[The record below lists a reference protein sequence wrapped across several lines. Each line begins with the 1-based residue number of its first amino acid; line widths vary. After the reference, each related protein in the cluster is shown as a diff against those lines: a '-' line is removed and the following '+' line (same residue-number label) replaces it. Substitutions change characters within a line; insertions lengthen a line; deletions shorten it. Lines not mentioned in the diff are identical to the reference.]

1 MEFFRKTLDPVI
13 ALAAIAILDRKTR
26 EEGRES
32 GEEVT
37 LDTGEVVVAAS
48 VVDCIGDNC
57 PRPQIL
63 TRKALAVASA
73 GEIIEVKV
81 DNPTSMEALP
91 PIIEE
96 NGGAHLGTFRRA
108 RHWQVLARK
117 G

>member
-1 MEFFRKTLDPVI
+1 MGLFGKRKP
-13 ALAAIAILDRKTR
+13 R
-26 EEGRES
+26 EENRS
-32 GEEVT
+32 PGEEVT

-63 TRKALAVASA
+63 TRSALAGAAA
-73 GEIIEVKV
+73 GEVIEVKV

-96 NGGAHLGTFRRA
+96 NGGAHLGTFRQA
-108 RHWQVLARK
+108 RYWQVMARK
-117 G
+117 R

>member
-1 MEFFRKTLDPVI
+1 M
-13 ALAAIAILDRKTR
+13 
-26 EEGRES
+26 
-32 GEEVT
+32 
-37 LDTGEVVVAAS
+37 VAAS

-63 TRKALAVASA
+63 TRKALDDA
-73 GEIIEVKV
+73 GSGDVVEVKV

-96 NGGAHLGTFRRA
+96 NGGTHLGTIRHA

>member
-1 MEFFRKTLDPVI
+1 MGLFGKRKP
-13 ALAAIAILDRKTR
+13 R
-26 EEGRES
+26 EESRVP
-32 GEEVT
+32 GEEVI
-37 LDTGEVVVAAS
+37 LDTGEAVIAAS

-63 TRKALAVASA
+63 TRKALAGAGA
-73 GEIIEVKV
+73 GEVIEVKV

-117 G
+117 R

>member
-1 MEFFRKTLDPVI
+1 MGLFGKRK
-13 ALAAIAILDRKTR
+13 A
-26 EEGRES
+26 ERES
-32 GEEVT
+32 REPGEQVT
-37 LDTGEVVVAAS
+37 LDSGEVVVAAS

-63 TRKALAVASA
+63 TRKTLLGA
-73 GEIIEVKV
+73 GSGDVIEVKV

-96 NGGAHLGTFRRA
+96 NGGTHLGTFRRA

-117 G
+117 S

>member
-1 MEFFRKTLDPVI
+1 MGLFGKSKP
-13 ALAAIAILDRKTR
+13 R
-26 EEGRES
+26 EERREP

-63 TRKALAVASA
+63 TRKALAGADA
-73 GEIIEVKV
+73 GEVIEVKV

>member
-1 MEFFRKTLDPVI
+1 MGLFGKRKP
-13 ALAAIAILDRKTR
+13 R
-26 EEGRES
+26 EESRS
-32 GEEVT
+32 VGEEVT

-63 TRKALAVASA
+63 TRKALVDAAA
-73 GEIIEVKV
+73 GEVVEVKV

-96 NGGAHLGTFRRA
+96 SGGAHLGTVRQA
-108 RHWQVLARK
+108 RHWQVMARK
-117 G
+117 R

>member
-1 MEFFRKTLDPVI
+1 MGLFGKRKP
-13 ALAAIAILDRKTR
+13 R
-26 EEGRES
+26 EASGAP

-63 TRKALAVASA
+63 TRKALVDAAA

-96 NGGAHLGTFRRA
+96 NGGAHLGTFRQA
-108 RHWQVLARK
+108 RHWQVMARK
-117 G
+117 R

>member
-1 MEFFRKTLDPVI
+1 MGLFGKRKP
-13 ALAAIAILDRKTR
+13 R
-26 EEGRES
+26 EENRS
-32 GEEVT
+32 AGEEVT
-37 LDTGEVVVAAS
+37 LDTGEVVIAAS

-63 TRKALAVASA
+63 TRKALVDATA

-96 NGGAHLGTFRRA
+96 NGGAHLGTFRQA
-108 RHWQVLARK
+108 RHWQVMARK
-117 G
+117 R

>member
-1 MEFFRKTLDPVI
+1 MGLFGKRKAEPEN
-13 ALAAIAILDRKTR
+13 R
-26 EEGRES
+26 EP

-37 LDTGEVVVAAS
+37 LDSGEIVVATS

-63 TRKALAVASA
+63 TRKALDGAVS
-73 GEIIEVKV
+73 GDVIEVNV

-96 NGGAHLGTFRRA
+96 NGGTHLGTIRRA

>member
-1 MEFFRKTLDPVI
+1 MGLFGKRRAERKSP
-13 ALAAIAILDRKTR
+13 APGA
-26 EEGRES
+26 
-32 GEEVT
+32 EVT
-37 LDTGEVVVAAS
+37 LDTGEVVIAGA

-63 TRKALAVASA
+63 TRKALADAGA
-73 GEIIEVKV
+73 GEIVEVKV

-96 NGGAHLGTFRRA
+96 NGGTHLGTFRQA

-117 G
+117 R

>member
-1 MEFFRKTLDPVI
+1 MGLFGKRKP
-13 ALAAIAILDRKTR
+13 R
-26 EEGRES
+26 EESGAP

-37 LDTGEVVVAAS
+37 LDTGEVVVATS

-63 TRKALAVASA
+63 TRSALAGA

-96 NGGAHLGTFRRA
+96 NGGAHLGTIRRA

-117 G
+117 R

>member
-1 MEFFRKTLDPVI
+1 MGLFGKRKARPEN
-13 ALAAIAILDRKTR
+13 R
-26 EEGRES
+26 EP

-37 LDTGEVVVAAS
+37 LDSGESVAAAS

-63 TRKALAVASA
+63 TRKALDGA
-73 GEIIEVKV
+73 GSGDVIEVKV

-96 NGGAHLGTFRRA
+96 NGGTHLGTFRRA

>member
-1 MEFFRKTLDPVI
+1 MGLFGKRKP
-13 ALAAIAILDRKTR
+13 R
-26 EEGRES
+26 EESRTV

-37 LDTGEVVVAAS
+37 LDTGEAVVATS

-63 TRKALAVASA
+63 TRSALAGAGA
-73 GEIIEVKV
+73 GEVIEVKV

-96 NGGAHLGTFRRA
+96 NGGAHLGTFRQA

-117 G
+117 R

>member
-1 MEFFRKTLDPVI
+1 MGLFGK
-13 ALAAIAILDRKTR
+13 RKTR

-63 TRKALAVASA
+63 TRKAPAVASA

>member
-1 MEFFRKTLDPVI
+1 MGLFGKRKP
-13 ALAAIAILDRKTR
+13 R
-26 EEGRES
+26 EERRS
-32 GEEVT
+32 PGEEVA

-63 TRKALAVASA
+63 TRNALAGAAA
-73 GEIIEVKV
+73 GEIIEVQV

-96 NGGAHLGTFRRA
+96 NGGAHLGTFRQA
-108 RHWQVLARK
+108 RHWRVLARK
-117 G
+117 R

>member
-1 MEFFRKTLDPVI
+1 MGLFGKRKAEPES
-13 ALAAIAILDRKTR
+13 R
-26 EEGRES
+26 EP

-37 LDTGEVVVAAS
+37 LDSGEIVVAAS

-63 TRKALAVASA
+63 TRKALDGA
-73 GEIIEVKV
+73 GSGDVIEVKV

-96 NGGAHLGTFRRA
+96 NGGTHLGTIRRA